1 MKSDLT
7 ERGINMFGLSAVKF
21 LAPALIVGAVLYYIY
36 SLKSAIEELE
46 IANKD
51 LSVQLLDSKA
61 NEKIKE
67 ASIKNLTNSIEKS
80 NEAINNI
87 KADND
92 KLVKEL
98 TVWKN
103 KPQDIKYKTEYVE
116 KIIRDDNGH
125 GADGEACLQFMKSV
139 SELKYEDL

>member
-1 MKSDLT
+1 
-7 ERGINMFGLSAVKF
+7 MFGLSAVKF